1 MTTDKERV
9 TVYLPAELKARLE
22 EISKRDRRSLT
33 ATIEVLLMEAL
44 TARGEY
50 DSH

>member
-9 TVYLPAELKARLE
+9 TVYLPSDLKARLE

-33 ATIEVLLMEAL
+33 ATIEVLLIEAL
-44 TARGEY
+44 KTRDE
-50 DSH
+50 SL

>member
-9 TVYLPAELKARLE
+9 TVYLPSDLKARLE

-33 ATIEVLLMEAL
+33 ATIEVLLLEAL
-44 TARGEY
+44 EARG
-50 DSH
+50 

>member
-9 TVYLPAELKARLE
+9 TVYLPSDVKARLE

-33 ATIEVLLMEAL
+33 ATIEVLLIEAL
-44 TARGEY
+44 EIRDKGKE
-50 DSH
+50 

>member
-9 TVYLPAELKARLE
+9 TVYLPSDIKARLE

-33 ATIEVLLMEAL
+33 ATIEVLLIEAL
-44 TARGEY
+44 ETRDKGKE
-50 DSH
+50 

>member
-9 TVYLPAELKARLE
+9 TVYLPSELRTRLE

-33 ATIEVLLMEAL
+33 ATIEVLLIEAL
-44 TARGEY
+44 ETRDKGK
-50 DSH
+50 D